1 MEQHMTPMQLQKLFE
16 DTKSRLEYLLE
27 IDKLNILG
35 SPRKR
40 NIKTFY
46 HNWKVLKNSP
56 TMAEE
61 FRLISQF
68 AEANKGKLTFL
79 AEEESRGRIGWFQG
93 IEVTCEYKGL
103 KEEITGPE
111 VQTVVKEALSNI
123 WKVPQYNIDCKLL
136 KLFME
141 GDITEEQLLKTIQ
154 EDCNV

>member
-1 MEQHMTPMQLQKLFE
+1 MTPMQLQKLFE

-40 NIKTFY
+40 NIKTY
-46 HNWKVLKNSP
+46 SHKWKVLKSSP
-56 TMAEE
+56 NMAEE

-68 AEANKGKLTFL
+68 AEANKGELTFI
-79 AEEESRGRIGWFQG
+79 AEEEGRGRVGWFQG
-93 IEVTCEYKGL
+93 IEVICEYKRL
-103 KEEITGPE
+103 KEEITEFE
-111 VQTVVKEALSNI
+111 VQSVVKEALSNI
-123 WKVPQYNIDCKLL
+123 WKVHKYNIDCKLL

-141 GDITEEQLLKTIQ
+141 GAITEEQLLKTIK